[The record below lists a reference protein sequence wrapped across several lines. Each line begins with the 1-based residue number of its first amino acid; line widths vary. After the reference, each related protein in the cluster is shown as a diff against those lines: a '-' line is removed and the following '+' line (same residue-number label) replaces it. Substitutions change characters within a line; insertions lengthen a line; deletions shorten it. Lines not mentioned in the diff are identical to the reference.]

1 MRFEAWKQKV
11 RQLKCEIHA
20 VCLAMRD
27 PRTPWYGRV
36 LAAIIVGYA
45 FSPIDL
51 IPDAIPILG
60 YLDDLVLL
68 PLGILLLI
76 KLIPSE
82 VMKECRAKAAGP
94 ASGRQPK
101 NWIAGFIIIVIW
113 VGLTAAGAFLFI
125 GYFE

>member
-1 MRFEAWKQKV
+1 
-11 RQLKCEIHA
+11 
-20 VCLAMRD
+20 MRD

-76 KLIPSE
+76 KLMPPE
-82 VMKECRAKAAGP
+82 VMKECRAKAAEP
-94 ASGRQPK
+94 TSGRQPK
-101 NWIAGFIIIVIW
+101 NWIADS
-113 VGLTAAGAFLFI
+113 
-125 GYFE
+125 